1 MNEHDATEAA
11 YRNGY
16 AAGLA
21 EAAKREQNGGW
32 ISVKDALPENE
43 VGVLITGVNNF
54 DGGLQK
60 QE

>member
-1 MNEHDATEAA
+1 MTEHDATEAA

-21 EAAKREQNGGW
+21 VQREQSGGW

-54 DGGLQK
+54 DGGLLK
-60 QE
+60 QA